1 MLCTHIIIMVCVFI
15 VDFHVFAHVYVVL
28 WVKVHNNN
36 TFNINDG
43 HGTPTYIACMG
54 LCVFYIL
61 YDRADIVCQTLLFS
75 YFTP

>member
-1 MLCTHIIIMVCVFI
+1 MFLHMCMSFSVGKGAQQQYFYLVI
-15 VDFHVFAHVYVVL
+15 
-28 WVKVHNNN
+28 
-36 TFNINDG
+36 G
-43 HGTPTYIACMG
+43 HGTPTYIVCMG